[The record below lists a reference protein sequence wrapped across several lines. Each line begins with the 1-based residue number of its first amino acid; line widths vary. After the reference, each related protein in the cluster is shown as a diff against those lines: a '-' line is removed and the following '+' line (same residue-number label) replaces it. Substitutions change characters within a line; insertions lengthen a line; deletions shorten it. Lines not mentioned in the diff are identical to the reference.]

1 MIQKPER
8 RVIYKNPVPALE
20 FNAQR
25 YRVGYCQRRRDF
37 VNLWYWPTPNPPSP
51 KANNPFV
58 CAKCGCIVPAANY
71 LGHRMYESPDAY
83 HTLRELLSEGD
94 SPAEKF
100 FHWFER
106 TGDPLERLDILRRD
120 MRGYGQI
127 RQRVAIDAYD
137 LHLTVLT
144 ETSYRG
150 YNLVLDERFMADR
163 FVFYRTRDVL
173 IKIQNAYHARLRLLA
188 APR

>member
-1 MIQKPER
+1 MP
-8 RVIYKNPVPALE
+8 
-20 FNAQR
+20 
-25 YRVGYCQRRRDF
+25 F
-37 VNLWYWPTPNPPSP
+37 VNLWSGPTPDPKGGSP
-51 KANNPFV
+51 LI
-58 CAKCGCIVPAANY
+58 CAKCGSTVPSVNY
-71 LGHRMYESPDAY
+71 LGHRKFDSAHRFY
-83 HTLRELLSEGD
+83 TLSELLSEGD

-144 ETSYRG
+144 ETSDRG